1 MHNTIRVQIGLLRE
15 TFPGERRVAL
25 TPDDVRR
32 LAPRMTI
39 RFEPGCGVAS
49 GHDDSAYLAAGAQSA
64 SFEDIRSRSD
74 IILAVR
80 QPDIDRA
87 PPERAILIFLGSIE
101 ADDAGRSHPSRLNL
115 SRLAGF
121 PDAGSMDVSTTQ
133 AIICG
138 HAAVLE
144 AARRLGV
151 SPSMLT
157 IDGSFV
163 RPIKMLAL
171 GADASCLQAIATA
184 RRLGAMTHAI
194 AFSDDAQDRIEKL
207 GAKLLLGGIGL
218 SANPSPAD
226 MSALRRR
233 ITPQL
238 IDKQLIVTG
247 ATLPGARPP
256 ILIDEETLSS
266 LAPGTIVIDLTAADG
281 GNCSVTEP
289 DQVVDIHGVRVVG
302 LTTLASLEAAE
313 ASRLFS
319 EGIHALLGRIVDA
332 DGSLSLN
339 RSDPI
344 IRALTAAVGEAIRV
358 AS

>member
-15 TFPGERRVAL
+15 TFPDERRVAL

-32 LAPRMTI
+32 LSPRMTI
-39 RFEPGCGVAS
+39 RFERGCGIAA
-49 GHDDSAYLAAGAQSA
+49 GHDDDAYVAAGAQPA
-64 SFEDIRSRSD
+64 SFEDIRFRSD

-80 QPDIDRA
+80 QPEIDPA
-87 PPERAILIFLGSIE
+87 LPERAILIFLGSTVP
-101 ADDAGRSHPSRLNL
+101 ANTSRNHPSRLNL
-115 SRLAGF
+115 ARLAGF

-144 AARRLGV
+144 TARRLGV

-171 GADASCLQAIATA
+171 GADAACLQAIATA

-207 GAKLLLGGIGL
+207 GAKFLLGGIGL
-218 SANPSPAD
+218 SANQSPAD

-233 ITPQL
+233 VTPQL

-256 ILIDEETLSS
+256 VLIDEETLSS
-266 LAPGTIVIDLTAADG
+266 LAPGTIIVDLTAADG
-281 GNCSVTEP
+281 GNCSLTEP

-319 EGIHALLGRIVDA
+319 EGVHALLGRIVDA
-332 DGSLSLN
+332 DGNLFLN
-339 RSDPI
+339 RSDPVV
-344 IRALTAAVGEAIRV
+344 RALIGPEGEAIRV